1 MDPTS
6 FQRRTTTKAHVSPSS
21 RANKP
26 QLTLYRCSEDL
37 NSLVKKHIQT
47 VISSTPSKALAML
60 EKDAT
65 ELIEHGMM
73 TLNAKLS
80 GIEDEKKLVHR
91 VVEVWGFFW
100 DQVLPY
106 VEGVSYKLYLRNH
119 RH

>member
-1 MDPTS
+1 MASRYESPCRS
-6 FQRRTTTKAHVSPSS
+6 FSS
-21 RANKP
+21 REEYTSNF
-26 QLTLYRCSEDL
+26 TLSFSEDL

-65 ELIEHGMM
+65 ELIAHGMV

-80 GIEDEKKLVHR
+80 GIEDERKLVHR

-106 VEGVSYKLYLRNH
+106 VEGVRFLSCLLHSR
-119 RH
+119 R

>member
-1 MDPTS
+1 MASRYESLCTS
-6 FQRRTTTKAHVSPSS
+6 TSWCEERTSDLPSH
-21 RANKP
+21 
-26 QLTLYRCSEDL
+26 SEDL

-65 ELIEHGMM
+65 ELIAHGMV

-80 GIEDEKKLVHR
+80 GIEDERKLVHR

-106 VEGVSYKLYLRNH
+106 VEGVRFLPCLLHY